1 MWEVFENLVKDK
13 GITVQDV
20 SRATG
25 IGQSTFANWKKR
37 RNIINTK
44 QGQIIA
50 DYFGVTLEFLLT
62 GKDPDG
68 YYENDETAHIA
79 QEIHDNREL
88 RGLFSA
94 VKDAD
99 PRMIKALHD
108 MFLIMKRAEDGKNR
122 K

>member
-1 MWEVFENLVKDK
+1 MYEVYEKLLEER
-13 GITVQDV
+13 GLTTADV

-25 IGQSTFANWKKR
+25 IGQSTLGAWKQR
-37 RNIINTK
+37 RNLINSEAGK
-44 QGQIIA
+44 KLA
-50 DYFGVTLEFLLT
+50 EFFGVSLEYLMT
-62 GKDPDG
+62 GKEPDG

>member
-50 DYFGVTLEFLLT
+50 DFFGVTLEFLLT